1 MKDELD
7 ELITRLQN
15 ACAQRDEARAQV
27 RLRLAATRSALIS
40 ASVQISGVMT
50 PVQLLL

>member
-1 MKDELD
+1 MKD

-27 RLRLAATRSALIS
+27 RPGYAWLPLRSAL
-40 ASVQISGVMT
+40 T